1 MDPVY
6 LAMSKLRRRKYDD
19 AVQICT
25 SLLEQNPYDQ
35 AAWYLKC
42 RSLTCK
48 NWVDDTDMED
58 EGVAEILMDENAI
71 ASAPRY
77 YASLRFCLFV
87 CFLKNSFSFL
97 RWWL

>member
-6 LAMSKLRRRKYDD
+6 LTLSKLRRKKYDE
-19 AVQICT
+19 AVSICT

-42 RSLTCK
+42 RAMTGKSYI
-48 NWVDDTDMED
+48 DDTEMED
-58 EGVAEILMDENAI
+58 EGMAEILLDENAI

-77 YASLRFCLFV
+77 TQKFSHYIFV
-87 CFLKNSFSFL
+87 CMHVQCVFVL
-97 RWWL
+97 